1 MSIEMLFVIFGVPTI
16 VLLLFI
22 AARLTSIRDT
32 LWVLEKTEVDTFNEI
47 QDLRSQ
53 IGVLNQMVGKVESR
67 VLETADVYLDEKEGS

>member
-32 LWVLEKTEVDTFNEI
+32 LWVLEKSEVDTFNEI

-67 VLETADVYLDEKEGS
+67 VLETDDVYLDEKEGS

>member
-53 IGVLNQMVGKVESR
+53 IGLLNQMVGKVESR
-67 VLETADVYLDEKEGS
+67 VLETSDVYLDENRDR